1 MPRLFGRDAGAPT
14 HMKSCTYCGKQYPDE
29 TSICPNDGQPLQPV
43 VPPMFTPCPPPSSV
57 EDRQRIVDGEHIKL
71 LSIFHFVVAGL
82 TFCGILFLLAH
93 YWLMSSA
100 LAHPEMWKY
109 PTNGPPLPKDFFKI
123 FIWFYFVL
131 GFILVTAGVLNLLS
145 GLSLRQR
152 KHRIFSLV
160 VGCLNCL
167 QVPFGTVLG
176 VFTIMVLSRTS
187 VREYYEDNQR

>member
-1 MPRLFGRDAGAPT
+1 
-14 HMKSCTYCGKQYPDE
+14 
-29 TSICPNDGQPLQPV
+29 
-43 VPPMFTPCPPPSSV
+43 
-57 EDRQRIVDGEHIKL
+57 
-71 LSIFHFVVAGL
+71 
-82 TFCGILFLLAH
+82 
-93 YWLMSSA
+93 MSSA